1 MSGTFRA
8 LTPAGYGVVS
18 LAGEIHWWVLPSL
31 IQMVLL
37 PWRWTV
43 ARFCEYLSPAA
54 PGSAGP
60 RPAPG
65 TVSSTGSMRF
75 PPAAVLGSR
84 L

>member
-18 LAGEIHWWVLPSL
+18 LAGVIHWWVLPSL
-31 IQMVLL
+31 IHTVLL
-37 PWRWTV
+37 PWRWMV
-43 ARFCEYLSPAA
+43 ARFCVYLSPAA

-60 RPAPG
+60 SPEPG
-65 TVSSTGSMRF
+65 TVSSTGSKRF
-75 PPAAVLGSR
+75 PPEALFGSR